1 MEMTVIKEVVEP
13 HFISAIGDDKVSLN
27 GDETIPLKFQRCT
40 KEQCV
45 RIPIA
50 DDDTAENEERI
61 VFRLEIPGSPGNGII
76 PRERERVITI
86 IDDDGM
92 FPFSL
97 MRKTVPLPI

>member
-1 MEMTVIKEVVEP
+1 MEITVMKEVVEQ
-13 HFISAIGDDKVSLN
+13 HFISATGDD

-45 RIPIA
+45 QILIA
-50 DDDTAENEERI
+50 DDDRAENEERI

-86 IDDDGM
+86 IDDDGT
-92 FPFSL
+92 FPLCL
-97 MRKTVPLPI
+97 MRKTVPLPII